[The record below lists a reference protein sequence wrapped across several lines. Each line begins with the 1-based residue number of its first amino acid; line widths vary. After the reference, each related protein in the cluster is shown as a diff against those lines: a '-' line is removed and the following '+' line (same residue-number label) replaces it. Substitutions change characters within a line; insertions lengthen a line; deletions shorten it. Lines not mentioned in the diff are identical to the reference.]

1 MGSFRLQHKVLGS
14 NSLKNLVLPYP
25 DLVIINPPVAC
36 MAVAASVCPICL
48 DEPQDEAFLEPCFH
62 SFCFAC
68 IVRWLESCT
77 RCPIIPPHLRHQH
90 QQQQQ
95 PSDVALTDAHV
106 ATSPGLESA
115 VQFAADGDVAAAEAG
130 RGTSSHA
137 DVSSQQQPR
146 RPAVCPVCKAAP
158 LSIIHHVNLAAADFD
173 QLPILPFH
181 SAQQGAFDPAAE
193 AAAGSHAEGRH
204 GSSGGRRMS
213 AFVPS
218 GEHCKRRRLYTSS
231 PTAVAPALP
240 SPAPSP
246 SPLSAARGAESTRG
260 RAGGTAKGGWQQ
272 RGRQQRGRQRVAES
286 APTESVVRAWMTLE
300 LQALMKEQDVG
311 MVVDHLLAVFIH
323 PPATQP
329 PSAPLP
335 ANSAPAG
342 PAATCTRRGRVSG
355 HQASRHPPISTMRTV
370 WAPKSAVHPLLTAC
384 PPLVARPPLTGTPR
398 PPVVAHLSV
407 LAEAARPF
415 LFDRAF
421 AFAVRL
427 FSFAHPQPAAGAAA
441 AGAGKQQAVGREE
454 QLRRAG
460 SASGRESGKEGA
472 GDGGGASD
480 NSQGQMGVVGSR
492 EAAEGGACGVE
503 QAGGEQPWQAVAH
516 GGRGSGEH
524 DGEGR
529 QGAGGVR
536 SVRGKEQLSV
546 GEGRWRKVVVEE
558 RASEDVYGELEGAED
573 GGDDGGDDFNGDWDE

>member
-1 MGSFRLQHKVLGS
+1 
-14 NSLKNLVLPYP
+14 
-25 DLVIINPPVAC
+25 
-36 MAVAASVCPICL
+36 MAVTASVCPICL

-95 PSDVALTDAHV
+95 PSDVAFPADA
-106 ATSPGLESA
+106 
-115 VQFAADGDVAAAEAG
+115 DVAAAEAG

-146 RPAVCPVCKAAP
+146 RRAVCPVCKAAP

-173 QLPILPFH
+173 QLPILPFD
-181 SAQQGAFDPAAE
+181 SAQQGAFEPAAE

-204 GSSGGRRMS
+204 GSSGGRIIS

-231 PTAVAPALP
+231 PMAVAPALP

-246 SPLSAARGAESTRG
+246 SPLCAAQGAESTRG
-260 RAGGTAKGGWQQ
+260 RAGGAGKGGWQQ
-272 RGRQQRGRQRVAES
+272 RGRHRVAES
-286 APTESVVRAWMTLE
+286 APTESVVHAWMTVE

-311 MVVDHLLAVFIH
+311 MVVDHLLAVFLH

-329 PSAPLP
+329 PPAPLP
-335 ANSAPAG
+335 ATSARATPT
-342 PAATCTRRGRVSG
+342 ATCARSGRVSG

-370 WAPKSAVHPLLTAC
+370 WPPRSAVQPLVTAR
-384 PPLVARPPLTGTPR
+384 PPLIARPPLTGTPR
-398 PPVVAHLSV
+398 PPVVARLSA

-454 QLRRAG
+454 QSKGPG

-472 GDGGGASD
+472 GDGGGASE

-503 QAGGEQPWQAVAH
+503 QAG
-516 GGRGSGEH
+516 
-524 DGEGR
+524 R

-536 SVRGKEQLSV
+536 RGGKEQLAV
-546 GEGRWRKVVVEE
+546 GEGRWRRVVVEE
-558 RASEDVYGELEGAED
+558 RASEDVFGELEGAED